1 MLVFIIESV
10 DFDPRRDF
18 LSSTS
23 AGPDRRSFAARLS
36 ARTPA
41 AQWYKTRIPRS
52 FPCQYSGQRKGR
64 ILANPI
70 GQDKRVG
77 ATPWVAPCLH
87 NDFSAPVARRWGVRI
102 LRDLLHLRK
111 RPYTTNC
118 IMMRPLARSCTASP
132 TLQLGRHRPRRH
144 IGSRCRSPPHDTQ
157 KNPFQSSSENGLSNT
172 LPRCPMK
179 PRVNLRLN
187 AALLAQLEA
196 AARAQKTTKTDIL
209 EQALRCYLDPDR
221 NRSLEARLMERM
233 DAFEKRLGQLFWAVD
248 LGVETTGHFV
258 LYWLT
263 RTDPIPESERDI
275 AHALGERRF
284 DHFINQIA
292 KKLRR
297 RRSLV
302 AESLRWE
309 QSEPE
314 EAKPR

>member
-1 MLVFIIESV
+1 
-10 DFDPRRDF
+10 
-18 LSSTS
+18 
-23 AGPDRRSFAARLS
+23 
-36 ARTPA
+36 
-41 AQWYKTRIPRS
+41 
-52 FPCQYSGQRKGR
+52 
-64 ILANPI
+64 
-70 GQDKRVG
+70 
-77 ATPWVAPCLH
+77 
-87 NDFSAPVARRWGVRI
+87 
-102 LRDLLHLRK
+102 
-111 RPYTTNC
+111 
-118 IMMRPLARSCTASP
+118 
-132 TLQLGRHRPRRH
+132 
-144 IGSRCRSPPHDTQ
+144 
-157 KNPFQSSSENGLSNT
+157 
-172 LPRCPMK
+172 MK
-179 PRVNLRLN
+179 PRINLRLD
-187 AALLAQLEA
+187 AVLLAQLEA

-221 NRSLEARLMERM
+221 SRSLEDRLMERM
-233 DAFEKRLGQLFWAVD
+233 DSFEKRLGQLFWAVD

-284 DHFINQIA
+284 DHFIKQIA